1 MRISDWSSGVC
12 SSDRF
17 KIGERFGFDWL
28 RRSAGSLPTDTAW
41 DKLAVSAIVDDF
53 YGHQSELTIRV
64 LNGSAPVTGG
74 AKSKAKA
81 KGEGAAAGT
90 GGTETVIATWSAGRE
105 PLVARTEQLL
115 EELKASGTPH
125 FSMLAVATRQ
135 LKSMISG

>member
-1 MRISDWSSGVC
+1 M
-12 SSDRF
+12 
-17 KIGERFGFDWL
+17 
-28 RRSAGSLPTDTAW
+28 
-41 DKLAVSAIVDDF
+41 
-53 YGHQSELTIRV
+53 RV

-125 FSMLAVATRQ
+125 FSMLAVANRQ
-135 LKSMISG
+135 LKSMISGQVGSWAEGTPPRFRLTTSIQTSSTTTQT

>member
-1 MRISDWSSGVC
+1 M
-12 SSDRF
+12 
-17 KIGERFGFDWL
+17 
-28 RRSAGSLPTDTAW
+28 
-41 DKLAVSAIVDDF
+41 
-53 YGHQSELTIRV
+53 RV

-125 FSMLAVATRQ
+125 FRSEEHTSELQSLMRISYAVFC
-135 LKSMISG
+135 LKKNKTTMYNTSTTSTSNSIKLQTQE